1 MDGQPLDEAREQ
13 PWARGV
19 YLRKI
24 TRGATATEI
33 PILPDT
39 KINRGDIL
47 TLVGR
52 TQDVST
58 ATKALGY
65 PDKQTDVADV
75 MFIGAAIAIGA
86 LARRPG
92 RQSRWRAAHAV
103 DLRRRLDR
111 RPVLRLASLRAADIR
126 HDPVTRRCGS

>member
-1 MDGQPLDEAREQ
+1 MDGKTLADLAGQS
-13 PWARGV
+13 WARGV

-86 LARRPG
+86 LARRTG
-92 RQSRWRAAHAV
+92 LQCRWRAAHAV
-103 DLRRRLDR
+103 DLGRRLDR
-111 RPVLRLASLRAADIR
+111 RPVLRLAALRAADIR
-126 HDPVTRRCGS
+126 AHPVARPCGS